1 MVPGAV
7 AGGLGQA
14 VHLHDEKA
22 VVHQI
27 EHLLGRA
34 GCRAAGQDA
43 QPAVTLPAAPHHV
56 PVDVLQDDRHGG
68 HGIAGHQ
75 LQIAVEVAQVGAEV
89 VGHAHDRPADQT
101 GKGRDVEHGQDGKVA
116 EIVVVHAHLLQHDP
130 EGVAVGRHGGK
141 QVLLAEHDA
150 LAVAGSARS
159 EHDGHEGLAVP
170 ALVDPGGG
178 VTFVAV
184 DGHQLIPIR
193 FLEGGLPLEVAAVV
207 EDGAGFHQVQLVADV
222 LPALLQVEGHQH
234 RAGQDGAENADGIV
248 VAVGGQHAD
257 PLALDVRDGGFQRR
271 RLTADVVGVLAVGD
285 LPHALDRVVVVAD
298 GDAVGIVALHAEHQ
312 LVNGRNRDFDFS
324 HNVPFRLADA
334 APPGHA
340 AGRKGDGQSLWIL
353 PSALRGSG

>member
-1 MVPGAV
+1 M
-7 AGGLGQA
+7 
-14 VHLHDEKA
+14 
-22 VVHQI
+22 
-27 EHLLGRA
+27 
-34 GCRAAGQDA
+34 
-43 QPAVTLPAAPHHV
+43 
-56 PVDVLQDDRHGG
+56 
-68 HGIAGHQ
+68 
-75 LQIAVEVAQVGAEV
+75 
-89 VGHAHDRPADQT
+89 
-101 GKGRDVEHGQDGKVA
+101 A

-150 LAVAGSARS
+150 LAVAGGARS
-159 EHDGHEGLAVP
+159 EHDGHEGLAVL
-170 ALVDPGGG
+170 ALVDLGGG

-184 DGHQLIPIR
+184 DGHQFIPIR

-222 LPALLQVEGHQH
+222 LPALLQVERHQH
-234 RAGQDGAENADGIV
+234 RPGEDGAENADGIV

-285 LPHALDRVVVVAD
+285 LPHTLDRVVVVAD

-334 APPGHA
+334 APPGRA